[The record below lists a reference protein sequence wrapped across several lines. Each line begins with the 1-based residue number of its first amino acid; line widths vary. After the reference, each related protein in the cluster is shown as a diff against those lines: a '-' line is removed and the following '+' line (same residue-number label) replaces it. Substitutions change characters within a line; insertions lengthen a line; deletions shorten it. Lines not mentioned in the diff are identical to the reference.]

1 MGLGVVDG
9 VANIKGDKSAAP
21 MIVKSAETC
30 QPGKSI
36 LLRGI
41 SLKHEPSLFISEWFE
56 LTPPEIHSFFVSKS

>member
-9 VANIKGDKSAAP
+9 VATIKGDKSAAP
-21 MIVKSAETC
+21 MIVESAETC

-41 SLKHEPSLFISEWFE
+41 SLKCEPSLFISEWFE